1 MIMSK
6 LIFSLTMIATLI
18 VGGSSFLYADVYK
31 LDLKDIDISFTK
43 MIHSKFN
50 ENISGALYDDT
61 TKVISLLSG
70 KDSIPFATAS
80 KTTYSFPG
88 KRPFDVGQTG
98 YFIGTYQKPKSSVT
112 FTIFVLSDSPIE
124 KV

>member
-6 LIFSLTMIATLI
+6 LIFSLTMLATVI
-18 VGGSSFLYADVYK
+18 IGISSFLSAEVYK
-31 LDLKDIDISFTK
+31 LDIKNIDTGFTK
-43 MIHSKFN
+43 MIQSKFN

-61 TKVISLLSG
+61 TKVVSLLSG
-70 KDSIPFATAS
+70 KDYIPFATAH

-98 YFIGTYQKPKSSVT
+98 YLIGTYQKPKSSVT
-112 FTIFVLSDSPIE
+112 FTIFIFSDSPIE